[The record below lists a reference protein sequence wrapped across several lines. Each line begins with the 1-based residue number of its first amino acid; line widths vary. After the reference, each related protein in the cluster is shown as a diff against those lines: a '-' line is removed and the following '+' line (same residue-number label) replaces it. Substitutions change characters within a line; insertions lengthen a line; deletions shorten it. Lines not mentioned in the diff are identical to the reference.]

1 MPIYSNPDEDF
12 LQAKPMQ
19 SKVPLDQSIQDHHHT
34 NLSISTLLNHCLC
47 KDIPTRP
54 SQSKSRRNLVVCI
67 DGTSNQFGEKNTN
80 VVELYSRLVK
90 NKHQLTFYNSGIGTY
105 AKPSWQSISY
115 QLKRVDNFIDM
126 GIAWNFESIIFKAY
140 QWLSE
145 NFEPGDRIFLFGFS
159 RGAYQVR
166 ALAGMIE
173 KVGLIYRGNETQIPF
188 AYELYAASKKSSPV
202 ESTTSIDGGK
212 SGNCKLHAWQRLFR
226 KDSGSPVDLTGHFR
240 ETFSQK
246 GVRVHFVGVWDT
258 VSSVGVVR
266 HKTLP
271 LTTAGMDH
279 VCYFRHALALD
290 EHRVKFLPEYS
301 HGGTSVHVHKPASGE
316 PKVKEVWFA
325 GSHSDVGGGNTINT
339 ELDKFGPATRW
350 MSLQAMSAGLQL
362 LPFQKEWVK
371 EVHIHQSMTWYWRV
385 LEFFPLQRR
394 CYVGQK
400 KFTHWP
406 NLGQRR
412 RVVNG
417 QLIHQSAS
425 EAKDITSRVHL
436 PHDWNRDINHAI
448 EPDSFV
454 EVSNLLKDIE
464 DCFSKLKQNKETISE
479 PQNDTPMNEALTK
492 LAGSLKNL
500 SVESCMLLVDWE
512 NSHGSEKLRNLLL
525 SGWLKQAPD
534 QYSILYAITD
544 ILSQSILKGAIPRLR
559 FLDVYPTLS
568 VLLESRCSTCVHQAR
583 DFLYYCTTA
592 EELCMTPHTKAVT
605 AVEIFQDGRVISG
618 SVDSML
624 KIWRVDR
631 EEDVNSEELQQHTSA
646 VQSIAIFVEP
656 KNAVTYIASS
666 ADDGTIIIQWTAETF
681 IGRLTT
687 RFQAHDGPAHAVAFS
702 GDGKLLASGGEDG
715 KVKTW
720 NIHNTEIHG
729 ESLEGHTAAVHSVD
743 FSKDGR
749 YVVSGADDHT
759 VRVWDLEDKLQIRHF
774 RHTQAVQAVAFSPT
788 GQMIVSAASTQARVW
803 DWKNLSAALLFEEG
817 GHEQPITCVAFSP
830 NDRFIVSGSSDNS
843 IGIWDVNMQR
853 YFGYPIGT
861 ESSVTSVAF
870 SPDARYIV
878 AGYSDGKVGV
888 WDFSKILGQNS
899 M

>member
-1 MPIYSNPDEDF
+1 MYNVDSQQQQRKRTVSTSKGRPSEVYKPTVKLSKSMSRQED
-12 LQAKPMQ
+12 LNHNQKYTEKIDSDVNLVQAKPMQ
-19 SKVPLDQSIQDHHHT
+19 SKVPPDQSTQKHHHT
-34 NLSISTLLNHCLC
+34 NLSVSTVLNHCLC

-54 SQSKSRRNLVVCI
+54 SQSKSGRNLVVCI

-90 NKHQLTFYNSGIGTY
+90 NEHQLTFYNSGIGTY
-105 AKPSWQSISY
+105 AKPSWRSISY
-115 QLKRVDNFIDM
+115 QLKRMDNFIDM

-173 KVGLIYRGNETQIPF
+173 KVGLIYKGNEAQIPF
-188 AYELYAASKKSSPV
+188 AYELYAASQNISPL
-202 ESTTSIDGGK
+202 ESITSTDREK
-212 SGNCKLHAWQRLFR
+212 SGNCMLHAWQTLFW
-226 KDSGSPVDLTGHFR
+226 KDSGSPVDLAGRFR
-240 ETFSQK
+240 ETFSQRS
-246 GVRVHFVGVWDT
+246 VRVHFVGVWDT

-266 HKTLP
+266 RKTLP

-301 HGGTSVHVHKPASGE
+301 HGGTSVHVHEPASGE

-362 LPFQKEWVK
+362 FPFQKKWVK

-385 LEFFPLQRR
+385 LEIFPLQRR
-394 CYVGQK
+394 CYSGQK

-412 RVVNG
+412 RVVDG

-425 EAKDITSRVHL
+425 EVKDITSSVHL
-436 PHDWNRDINHAI
+436 PHDWNGDISHAI
-448 EPDSFV
+448 EPDSFL

-464 DCFSKLKQNKETISE
+464 DCLKSSELKEDKETISE
-479 PQNDTPMNEALTK
+479 PQNETLINAALTK
-492 LAGSLKNL
+492 LAGSLKHL
-500 SVESCMLLVDWE
+500 S
-512 NSHGSEKLRNLLL
+512 
-525 SGWLKQAPD
+525 A
-534 QYSILYAITD
+534 
-544 ILSQSILKGAIPRLR
+544 
-559 FLDVYPTLS
+559 
-568 VLLESRCSTCVHQAR
+568 
-583 DFLYYCTTA
+583 DFVQKA

-631 EEDVNSEELQQHTSA
+631 EENVNSEELQQHTSA

-681 IGRLTT
+681 IGRPTT

-843 IGIWDVNMQR
+843 IGIWDVKMQR

-899 M
+899 T